1 MHSGLRLLDCEEL
14 QRSPGVPPGG
24 DLKYMQGLH
33 LLALHCS
40 VSYNTMSDHVSIE
53 EASINPA
60 GDVDVVAVFR
70 DATHVPATSGKKAK
84 RKAPTGSEP
93 VYCAGTIPITAF
105 PSWLNIKGENEVG
118 LIQLIECLDLL
129 PFAEEWKFLTLA
141 G

>member
-1 MHSGLRLLDCEEL
+1 
-14 QRSPGVPPGG
+14 
-24 DLKYMQGLH
+24 
-33 LLALHCS
+33 
-40 VSYNTMSDHVSIE
+40 MSDHVSIE

-70 DATHVPATSGKKAK
+70 DATHVPITSGKKSK
-84 RKAPTGSEP
+84 RKAPAGSEP

-105 PSWLNIKGENEVG
+105 PAWIDISGESEVE

-129 PFAEEWKFLTLA
+129 PFTEEWKFLTLA